1 MRKHRA
7 PHRTRGQSPGK
18 AALFII
24 AMIIAIAVGA
34 IGHSHFHNGAQ
45 GHSWRVVTTSG
56 RGVGKDFSE
65 EAIPEQM
72 TEGIW
77 NLHNER
83 PGCRKVYGALVV
95 SARRQDRGR
104 RAQE

>member
-1 MRKHRA
+1 M
-7 PHRTRGQSPGK
+7 
-18 AALFII
+18 
-24 AMIIAIAVGA
+24 M
-34 IGHSHFHNGAQ
+34 
-45 GHSWRVVTTSG
+45 
-56 RGVGKDFSE
+56 GKDFSE